1 MKELLSLIVK
11 LDFKGIFYKKTNNV
25 FIQFFRYCFVGGI
38 ATLVEGGALWLIQHF
53 IFGDDNG
60 VLIFVS
66 QAVAFVLGLTA
77 NFVLS
82 KFFVFQEKS
91 SRTNSFGEFVTY
103 GIIGVVG
110 LLIKEALLWAF
121 HTALGLHYMIVWI
134 ISTVIVLIWNYAARR
149 IILYREPKCDNR

>member
-11 LDFKGIFYKKTNNV
+11 LDFKGVFYKKTNNV

-53 IFGDDNG
+53 IFGDDNS

-77 NFVLS
+77 NFVMS
-82 KFFVFQEKS
+82 
-91 SRTNSFGEFVTY
+91 
-103 GIIGVVG
+103 
-110 LLIKEALLWAF
+110 
-121 HTALGLHYMIVWI
+121 
-134 ISTVIVLIWNYAARR
+134 
-149 IILYREPKCDNR
+149 